1 MSLSLV
7 RILDFAGVGVF
18 AVSGALAAGHKRLD
32 LVGVA
37 VIATVTAIGGG
48 TLRDLLMNRAVFW
61 FADPAY
67 LAAIFIAAPLTM
79 LYVRYRDP
87 PLRQLEIADALGLA
101 LFSISGARVAETAA
115 LPGLIVVVVATIT
128 GTFGGVLRD
137 VLCNE
142 IPMILQRGNMY
153 ASTVVVGA
161 SLYVLLQTLGVDRDL
176 ASYAGM
182 ASIAA
187 LRLAAIWW
195 NLTLPVFDLE
205 RRRGRR

>member
-1 MSLSLV
+1 MPFV
-7 RILDFAGVGVF
+7 RLLDLIGVGVF
-18 AVSGALAAGHKRLD
+18 AVSGALAAGRKRLD
-32 LVGVA
+32 VVGVA

-67 LAAIFIAAPLTM
+67 LVTIFVAAALTM
-79 LYVRYRDP
+79 VYVRYRDP
-87 PLRQLEIADALGLA
+87 PERQLEIADAVGLA
-101 LFSISGARVAETAA
+101 MFSISGARIAEREA
-115 LPGLIVVVVATIT
+115 LPGLIVVVVAVIT

-142 IPMILQRGNMY
+142 IPMILRRGRMY
-153 ASTVVVGA
+153 ASAVVAGA
-161 SLYVLLQTLGVDRDL
+161 TLYVLAQRLGLGRDA

-182 ASIAA
+182 AAIAA

-195 NLTLPVFDLE
+195 NLRLPVFDLE
-205 RRRGRR
+205 RHRRP